1 VIFRNDLTCRT
12 ATRDLAARYGL
23 DDQRVA
29 VQAILHQ
36 PGDVDRVGVVA
47 DFDLAMD
54 KYPRAQRFWRSAG
67 SQESAPPDNIHG
79 RT

>member
-1 VIFRNDLTCRT
+1 MLRRAWWEAL
-12 ATRDLAARYGL
+12 RDLAARYGL

-54 KYPRAQRFWRSAG
+54 KISASTRFWRLAG